1 MFLLGVIISFFLTLS
16 ACRLQN
22 REGHD
27 RLPRLPRSQVCY
39 RQDCTA
45 QPGCLFNEGGCC
57 AACDCLHW
65 RRKGGEGARTDALD
79 ASTAMA
85 WVGKVWL
92 ALKLRSTLRNQAQSC
107 LEARG
112 GGGGREG
119 ERAHGCSNSALP
131 QGGTPRVSSFADT
144 QR

>member
-1 MFLLGVIISFFLTLS
+1 MFLKGVIISFFLTLS

-92 ALKLRSTLRNQAQSC
+92 ALKLRSTLRDQAQSC
-107 LEARG
+107 LQARG
-112 GGGGREG
+112 GGGEKGLMVAPIAPSR
-119 ERAHGCSNSALP
+119 RVAP
-131 QGGTPRVSSFADT
+131 QGLAVLLIPKDSV
-144 QR
+144 